1 MCKKRKKNI
10 YCSEVYFIAPKEHDK
25 MEEIGALQILEQFD
39 SCLQI
44 NANELL
50 LGKVSRC
57 IHLQSEPQPSSGFS
71 VVLPRNCSYY
81 SHVFCLWF
89 SFLYKWFGGD
99 NLFFCGWGHKF
110 VDTDTIFASVHHHS
124 KFKMKQ

>member
-1 MCKKRKKNI
+1 MVTMINVQKKKKKT
-10 YCSEVYFIAPKEHDK
+10 FIALKFILLHQK
-25 MEEIGALQILEQFD
+25 NMIKWRKLEQFD

-50 LGKVSRC
+50 LGKVSRY
-57 IHLQSEPQPSSGFS
+57 IHLQSEPQPSSGFN

-99 NLFFCGWGHKF
+99 NLFFGG
-110 VDTDTIFASVHHHS
+110 
-124 KFKMKQ
+124 